1 MTNANICQNF
11 PPNQPAAAPVFGN
24 NLPNSDFGNNLRNA
38 VFANNLPNPV
48 FANQPIPDFPNQQ
61 MPHFRVQPISNQ
73 QQFHLQPISNQ
84 QQFHQYQT
92 GLLNQQNP
100 NLQKFDPNRPIGY

>member
-61 MPHFRVQPISNQ
+61 MPHFRVRPS
-73 QQFHLQPISNQ
+73 SNQ

>member
-1 MTNANICQNF
+1 MTNDNICQNF
-11 PPNQPAAAPVFGN
+11 PQNQPAAAPVFGN

-61 MPHFRVQPISNQ
+61 MPHFRVRPTSIQ
-73 QQFHLQPISNQ
+73 QQIFSQ
-84 QQFHQYQT
+84 QQIHQHLT
-92 GLLNQQNP
+92 GLHNQPNP

>member
-1 MTNANICQNF
+1 MTNADICQNF
-11 PPNQPAAAPVFGN
+11 PQNQPAAP
-24 NLPNSDFGNNLRNA
+24 

-61 MPHFRVQPISNQ
+61 MPHFRVRPISNQ
-73 QQFHLQPISNQ
+73 QQFNQ
-84 QQFHQYQT
+84 QQIHQQLT
-92 GLLNQQNP
+92 GLVNQQNP

>member
-1 MTNANICQNF
+1 MTNANIGQNF

-73 QQFHLQPISNQ
+73 QQFH
-84 QQFHQYQT
+84 QYQT

>member
-1 MTNANICQNF
+1 MTNANSCQNF

-24 NLPNSDFGNNLRNA
+24 NLPNSEFGNNLRNA

-61 MPHFRVQPISNQ
+61 MPHFRVRPISNQ
-73 QQFHLQPISNQ
+73 QQI
-84 QQFHQYQT
+84 HQHQT

-100 NLQKFDPNRPIGY
+100 DLQKFDPNRHIGY

>member
-1 MTNANICQNF
+1 MTNADICQNF
-11 PPNQPAAAPVFGN
+11 PPNQPAAAP
-24 NLPNSDFGNNLRNA
+24 

-61 MPHFRVQPISNQ
+61 MPHFRVRPISNQ
-73 QQFHLQPISNQ
+73 QQFNQ
-84 QQFHQYQT
+84 QQIHQHLT
-92 GLLNQQNP
+92 GLVNQQNP

>member
-11 PPNQPAAAPVFGN
+11 PQNQPTVP
-24 NLPNSDFGNNLRNA
+24 

-61 MPHFRVQPISNQ
+61 MPHFRVRPISNQ
-73 QQFHLQPISNQ
+73 QQI
-84 QQFHQYQT
+84 HQHQT
-92 GLLNQQNP
+92 GLLNQQNS

>member
-1 MTNANICQNF
+1 MTNADICQNF
-11 PPNQPAAAPVFGN
+11 PQNQPAAPVFAN
-24 NLPNSDFGNNLRNA
+24 NLPNP

-61 MPHFRVQPISNQ
+61 MPHFRVRPISNQ
-73 QQFHLQPISNQ
+73 HQFNQ
-84 QQFHQYQT
+84 QQFNQQQFNQQQIHQQLT
-92 GLLNQQNP
+92 GLLNQPNP

>member
-1 MTNANICQNF
+1 MTNADICQNF
-11 PPNQPAAAPVFGN
+11 PQNQPAAAPVFAN
-24 NLPNSDFGNNLRNA
+24 NMANPVFANQPIP

-61 MPHFRVQPISNQ
+61 MPHFRVR
-73 QQFHLQPISNQ
+73 PISNQ
-84 QQFHQYQT
+84 QQFHQHQT

>member
-1 MTNANICQNF
+1 MLISQN
-11 PPNQPAAAPVFGN
+11 P
-24 NLPNSDFGNNLRNA
+24 
-38 VFANNLPNPV
+38 VFANNRPNPV
-48 FANQPIPDFPNQQ
+48 FENQPIPDFPNQQ
-61 MPHFRVQPISNQ
+61 MPHFQVQPISNQ

-92 GLLNQQNP
+92 GLLSQPNP

>member
-11 PPNQPAAAPVFGN
+11 PPNQPAAAP
-24 NLPNSDFGNNLRNA
+24 

-61 MPHFRVQPISNQ
+61 MPHFRVRPISNQ
-73 QQFHLQPISNQ
+73 QQFNQ
-84 QQFHQYQT
+84 QQIHQHLT
-92 GLLNQQNP
+92 GLVNQPNP

>member
-1 MTNANICQNF
+1 MTNADICQNF
-11 PPNQPAAAPVFGN
+11 PQNQPAAPVFAN
-24 NLPNSDFGNNLRNA
+24 NLPNP

-61 MPHFRVQPISNQ
+61 MPHFRVR
-73 QQFHLQPISNQ
+73 PISNQ

-92 GLLNQQNP
+92 GLLNQPTNQPNP
-100 NLQKFDPNRPIGY
+100 NMQKSDPHRPIGY

>member
-1 MTNANICQNF
+1 MTNPDICQNF
-11 PPNQPAAAPVFGN
+11 PQSQPAAAP
-24 NLPNSDFGNNLRNA
+24 

-61 MPHFRVQPISNQ
+61 MPHFRVR
-73 QQFHLQPISNQ
+73 PISNQ